1 MNGYIG
7 RYGALLGCTVAA
19 LGAISQPVK
28 AAETEITGV
37 QLNPTAGGFQ
47 LVLNTQGNQR
57 PPVFTVNRGNSSVA
71 DINNT
76 QLRLPEG
83 GEFQETNSE
92 VLPEGIQGVSV
103 RQLDSNTIR
112 IQVDGVNAAPVADI
126 VRRDGSKG
134 LLVMQFEPS
143 AAASSGATTSSQA
156 SNGSRPSST
165 PPFRNRASAPPV
177 GDLAVAPL
185 NVDPD
190 KVELGSG
197 RIIPKLLL
205 RDAPVREV
213 VTLLGRAAGVNVAFA
228 EGGDAESSSTV
239 SLDIENESVDDVFN
253 YVIRL
258 AGLQA
263 NRVGQTVFVGQE
275 LPGDA
280 QNRVV
285 RTVRLN
291 QMKATAELKRTKSL
305 GVEAEIGGNVSDGGD
320 DNTSSTISS
329 IGQDRNQQLEE
340 TIEGKGAKEILEAY
354 GANEGGESV
363 SSLLKGIS
371 VVADARTNSVTL
383 IGTPRKIEIA
393 TALLAQLDVRQ
404 RQVAVNVKFVDVNLL
419 KGKLSN
425 ADLRYQAAD
434 GVSLGVVNNPDPNGS
449 GETGFG
455 VVLGSAAGIAD
466 LASPSGLLAGA
477 LNGLTNNFLGTLF
490 ASIQNQNAKILTN
503 PTLLIQEGSS
513 AQVNL
518 TEQVFSGIETS
529 TEIEGTAS
537 GAAVSGTT
545 TRPIFQNAGV
555 ILGVTVDR
563 IDDNGF
569 VTLNISPEVSSVSG
583 TFTTPGFG
591 TGSLLSQRRLETGQL
606 RLRDGQTLV
615 LAGIIQD
622 QDRTNV
628 TKVPI
633 LGDIPLLGRL
643 FRSTNNTRQRNELVV
658 LVTPQI
664 LDDSNQSTYGYNYT
678 PSADVEDVLKR

>member
-37 QLNPTAGGFQ
+37 ELNPTAGGFQ

-156 SNGSRPSST
+156 SNGSRPNAT
-165 PPFRNRASAPPV
+165 PPFRQRASAPPV

-190 KVELGSG
+190 RIELGSG
-197 RIIPKLLL
+197 RVIPKLLL

-228 EGGDAESSSTV
+228 EGGEEGDGSTV

-263 NRVGQTVFVGQE
+263 NRVGQTVFVGKE
-275 LPGDA
+275 LPGAA

-285 RTVRLN
+285 RNVRLN
-291 QMKATAELKRTKSL
+291 QMKATAIVETVKTLETNVTTGGDASSSSEDTGSTSL
-305 GVEAEIGGNVSDGGD
+305 GSTAIGRATDVDETVEG
-320 DNTSSTISS
+320 
-329 IGQDRNQQLEE
+329 R
-340 TIEGKGAKEILEAY
+340 GAKEILESY
-354 GANEGGESV
+354 GANDSGDAV
-363 SSLLKGIS
+363 NTLLRGLS
-371 VVADARTNSVTL
+371 AVADSRTNTVTL
-383 IGTPRKIEIA
+383 IGTPRQVEVA
-393 TALLAQLDVRQ
+393 TSLLTQLDVRQ
-404 RQVAVNVKFVDVNLL
+404 RQVAVKVTFIDVDLD
-419 KGKLSN
+419 KSKISN
-425 ADLRYQAAD
+425 ADISFQAND
-434 GVSLGVVNNPDPNGS
+434 GLGIGVIDPNG
-449 GETGFG
+449 GTNVGLGIELGNAVDAVTGG
-455 VVLGSAAGIAD
+455 LGGSI
-466 LASPSGLLAGA
+466 L
-477 LNGLTNNFLGTLF
+477 GLTNNFL
-490 ASIQNQNAKILTN
+490 ASIFVQIRNENAKILTN
-503 PTLLIQEGSS
+503 PTLLIQEGSA

-518 TEQVFSGIETS
+518 TEQVFSGTV
-529 TEIEGTAS
+529 TRGNATGTAA
-537 GAAVSGTT
+537 GAALATESSE
-545 TRPIFQNAGV
+545 PNIQNAGV
-555 ILGVTVDR
+555 IMNVEVDR

-569 VTLNISPEVSSVSG
+569 VTLSVTPEVSSVNPDNS
-583 TFTTPGFG
+583 FEDAN
-591 TGSLLSQRRLETGQL
+591 GSVGQLLSQRRVESGKI

-615 LAGIIQD
+615 MAGIIQD
-622 QDRTNV
+622 EDRASV
-628 TKVPI
+628 SKVPI

-643 FRSTNNTRQRNELVV
+643 FRSSSNSRRRSELVV
-658 LVTPQI
+658 MVTPQI
-664 LDDSNQSTYGYNYT
+664 LNDSDQSTYGYNYQ
-678 PSADVEDVLKR
+678 PGPDASELLKR